1 MNRFTDTAQIE
12 KQHLHK
18 LSNLI
23 GKNICKIYSFNSFVD
38 IKWPIVF
45 SSCFGINVKNS
56 CWVEVTNEWRKTPF
70 GVHYGKMNVSDRTH
84 DVSKY
89 SSDLGSISLEPV
101 DMSFPIYQIDI
112 LEREI
117 TKEYKDMMGYDSER
131 IQYDAAVV
139 FKRKGSSSFRLGPEK
154 QITGRVEF
162 CQLWSD
168 IRDIS
173 AHLKRRVMIT
183 EEGIDFDPPRA

>member
-1 MNRFTDTAQIE
+1 MNRFTDTAQLE

-23 GKNICKIYSFNSFVD
+23 GENICKIYSFNSFVD

-56 CWVEVTNEWRKTPF
+56 CWVAITNEWRETPF
-70 GVHYGKMNVSDRTH
+70 GVHYGKMGVSDRTY

-139 FKRKGSSSFRLGPEK
+139 FKRKGSSSFRLSPEK

-173 AHLKRRVMIT
+173 VHLKRRVMIT
-183 EEGIDFDPPRA
+183 EEGIDFDPPPA